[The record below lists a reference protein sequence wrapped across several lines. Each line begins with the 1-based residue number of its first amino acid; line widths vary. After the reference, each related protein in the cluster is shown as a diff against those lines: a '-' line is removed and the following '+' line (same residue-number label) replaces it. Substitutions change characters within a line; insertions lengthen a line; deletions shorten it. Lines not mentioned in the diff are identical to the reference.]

1 MPATLD
7 KFGRIVIPKR
17 VRDDLGLEPGSVL
30 KVEERGT
37 DILLTPVS
45 ENSEAALEWNGGVL
59 VFTGEALE
67 DLTNVVERDQEERLV
82 HLTGLPEAWNQP
94 PVCHQGVNRS
104 SSGSARR
111 RIG

>member
-1 MPATLD
+1 MQATLD

-37 DILLTPVS
+37 DILLTQVGGDP
-45 ENSEAALEWNGGVL
+45 EAALEWKGGVL

-67 DLTNVVERDQEERLV
+67 DLTNAVERDREERLAHLADRV
-82 HLTGLPEAWNQP
+82 HG
-94 PVCHQGVNRS
+94 
-104 SSGSARR
+104 
-111 RIG
+111 